1 MQRRIAGGLLALALI
16 AGPASAELDLTGAWG
31 QKMHEDRLDR
41 GGGPDIGDFT
51 GLPIND
57 AALLR
62 AQTWDANK
70 WSVPEHQC
78 APHPADYGPHGPA
91 HIRIWTTTDPNSFKV
106 VAYHIMLG
114 WMNPVRTIWLDG
126 RPHPSPNAPHTWE
139 GFSTGAWDGD
149 TLVVR
154 TTHLKE
160 GWIRRNGI
168 PRSANGKLTEFLIR
182 HDNVL
187 TWVSAVEDPVYL
199 TEPYVRSWNWVLAPG
214 LWINP
219 YTCDARVEV
228 ERPQGF
234 VAHWLPPGMNPMLKE
249 FSDKTGF
256 PTQVTNGGANQ
267 LYPEYQLELKKL
279 LPAQLPQWGEPPSPF

>member
-1 MQRRIAGGLLALALI
+1 
-16 AGPASAELDLTGAWG
+16 
-31 QKMHEDRLDR
+31 
-41 GGGPDIGDFT
+41 
-51 GLPIND
+51 
-57 AALLR
+57 
-62 AQTWDANK
+62 
-70 WSVPEHQC
+70 V
-78 APHPADYGPHGPA
+78 
-91 HIRIWTTTDPNSFKV
+91 
-106 VAYHIMLG
+106 
-114 WMNPVRTIWLDG
+114 
-126 RPHPSPNAPHTWE
+126 
-139 GFSTGAWDGD
+139 WDGD
-149 TLVVR
+149 TLVVK

-219 YTCDARVEV
+219 YTCAARVEV

-249 FSDKTGF
+249 FSDKTGL
-256 PTQVTNGGANQ
+256 PMEVTNGGASQ

-279 LPAQLPQWGEPPSPF
+279 LPAQLPQWGEPPSAF